1 MRISDWSSDVCSS
14 DLPHQAAAAYGSGA
28 PRAGVITAEQLQGK
42 ALSYKNLNDTNA
54 AFELVAEFAAP
65 TVAIIKHANPCGVTS
80 RDTLAA
86 AYAEALAC
94 DPVSAF
100 GGIIAVNRPLDAA
113 TAAAVDRKSTR
124 LNSSH

>member
-1 MRISDWSSDVCSS
+1 MQRR
-14 DLPHQAAAAYGSGA
+14 P
-28 PRAGVITAEQLQGK
+28 PRSTRP
-42 ALSYKNLNDTNA
+42 DTR
-54 AFELVAEFAAP
+54 FPYTTLVRS
-65 TVAIIKHANPCGVTS
+65 HANPCGVAS

-113 TAAAVDRKSTR
+113 TAAAVAALFAEVVIAPAVDDAAEAVLASKKNLRVLVTGGLPDPADRKSTR

>member
-1 MRISDWSSDVCSS
+1 ME
-14 DLPHQAAAAYGSGA
+14 PPGA
-28 PRAGVITAEQLQGK
+28 TGDEQPQVK
-42 ALSYKNLNDTNA
+42 PLSYNYPNDTYA
-54 AFELVAEFAAP
+54 SFELVAEFAAP
-65 TVAIIKHANPCGVTS
+65 TVAIIKHANPCGVAS

-113 TAAAVDRKSTR
+113 TAAAVAALFAEVVIAPARSEEHTYELQSLMRISYADFCLKK
-124 LNSSH
+124 